1 MKIEIVVKS
10 IAVLFAVLTFLSTA
24 PLMAEEGG
32 GGHAAPGGV
41 ATLIDAAPTKP
52 GWVIEPIYVNYQ
64 GDFNASKTLPIG
76 GVVSLGL
83 DAKVDTLTIGALQTF
98 DKKVWGA
105 SYSVGVFVPY
115 AWMDITGN
123 VGNFEVRDKVDG
135 IGDIT
140 LIPAMLAWK
149 NDAWQYTA
157 TLSIYAPTGDYNA
170 GSLANLGLNYW
181 TAEPTIGAA
190 YSDEQTGF
198 NFGIYAG
205 VTLNSKNKATDYKS
219 GTMFHIESSI
229 QQLFPLGNGY
239 LALGV
244 DAFYFEQI
252 TGDSGSGATSS
263 FKGRTMGMGPVI
275 GYILPDGDNNLVVE
289 AKWLP
294 ETNTKNRLEGDY
306 FWFKLVYQF

>member
-1 MKIEIVVKS
+1 MV
-10 IAVLFAVLTFLSTA
+10 FLA
-24 PLMAEEGG
+24 AFPLVAEEGG

-41 ATLIDAAPTKP
+41 ATLIDAAPTTP

-64 GDFNASKTLPIG
+64 GDFKASKSLPIG

-98 DKKVWGA
+98 EQKVWGA
-105 SYSVGVFVPY
+105 SYSVGIFVPY

-123 VGNFEVRDKVDG
+123 VGNLEVSDNVEG

-140 LIPAMLAWK
+140 FIPAMMTWK
-149 NDAWQYTA
+149 NEAWQYTA
-157 TLSIYAPTGDYNA
+157 TLSIYAPTGNYNA

-181 TAEPTIGAA
+181 TVEPSIGAA
-190 YSDEQTGF
+190 YSDEETGL
-198 NFGIYAG
+198 NFGVYAG
-205 VTLNSKNKATDYKS
+205 VTVNSKNRATNYQS

-229 QQLFPLGNGY
+229 QQLFPLGKGY
-239 LALGV
+239 LAVGL
-244 DAFYFEQI
+244 DAFWFQQI
-252 TGDSGSGATSS
+252 TGDSGSGAASS
-263 FKGRTMGMGPVI
+263 FKGRTMGVGPVL

-294 ETNTKNRLEGDY
+294 ETNTENRLEGEY
-306 FWFKLVYQF
+306 FWLKLVYQF